1 MLPLPLPRC
10 WSISAASRGETR
22 GFPYFSLSSLI
33 PRPPF
38 NTARVEE
45 GLGMRLP
52 PPMNLDGQQ
61 HYRSLLLILKVAQI
75 TPKTSTWSCVT
86 VSGRGSGN
94 FLPPSPPLYVWVS
107 SSTQGK
113 VYKRGTFGR
122 DPGTP
127 PLLPSFF
134 IPLQVAVQWYVEALN
149 WVQ

>member
-45 GLGMRLP
+45 GLGTRLP
-52 PPMNLDGQQ
+52 PPMNLHGQQ
-61 HYRSLLLILKVAQI
+61 SLLLVLQVAQI
-75 TPKTSTWSCVT
+75 IHKTSTWSCVT

-94 FLPPSPPLYVWVS
+94 FLPPPPPFYVWAS
-107 SSTQGK
+107 SSAQGK
-113 VYKRGTFGR
+113 VCKQDTFGR
-122 DPGTP
+122 PPGDP

-134 IPLQVAVQWYVEALN
+134 LRFQVAVQWYVEALN